1 MAVVAPL
8 LALLYSVPG
17 LCRWLARPY
26 YPLSALLAT
35 AFLLVRKVPPLCQG
49 LPSQREDGNPCDF
62 DWVRH
67 PGRPL
72 QLPRDGSGPGS
83 GLRPRPPHLGLLSA
97 RAPGARLPSYPQGCR
112 AWPAGSAPRPGPRA
126 PGTGLPLGLRPR
138 PS

>member
-1 MAVVAPL
+1 MAVLAPL

-62 DWVRH
+62 DWVRRPGLPLHRPTPAPPAPAPAH
-67 PGRPL
+67 PR
-72 QLPRDGSGPGS
+72 
-83 GLRPRPPHLGLLSA
+83 
-97 RAPGARLPSYPQGCR
+97 
-112 AWPAGSAPRPGPRA
+112 APRPGPPPGIA
-126 PGTGLPLGLRPR
+126 PRSPPGLSPPIHESPRPR
-138 PS
+138 GRAHR